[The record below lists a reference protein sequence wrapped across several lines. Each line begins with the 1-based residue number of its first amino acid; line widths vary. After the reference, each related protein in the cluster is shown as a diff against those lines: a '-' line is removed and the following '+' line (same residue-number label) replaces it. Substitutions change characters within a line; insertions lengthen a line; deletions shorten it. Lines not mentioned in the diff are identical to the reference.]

1 MIQFNCNSTGFP
13 TQLSTTPV
21 KVSKAQGDLN
31 CVHDADFDSDKKY
44 KCTM

>member
-21 KVSKAQGDLN
+21 KASEEGDLN
-31 CVHDADFDSDKKY
+31 CVHDADFDSNKKY
-44 KCTM
+44 ECTM